1 MYTSLMVTGLVT
13 QVYAEFSIL
22 QSIFDVILRL
32 PLLFVPLF
40 FWYILPVFSVL
51 CNFLSAKICKKK
63 RKVTSIYSD
72 SKEDWHIF
80 VSDKHEEINAQLPI
94 QKKLT

>member
-63 RKVTSIYSD
+63 RKVTSI
-72 SKEDWHIF
+72 
-80 VSDKHEEINAQLPI
+80 
-94 QKKLT
+94 

>member
-40 FWYILPVFSVL
+40 FW
-51 CNFLSAKICKKK
+51 
-63 RKVTSIYSD
+63 
-72 SKEDWHIF
+72 
-80 VSDKHEEINAQLPI
+80 
-94 QKKLT
+94 